1 MRAKLQKKIDIY
13 KFFLHILS
21 IKCKMAYFCP
31 KNNKKYIYT
40 MYIYSKR
47 YIFYILRFLSY
58 GNPMGMVWESYG
70 AGR

>member
-1 MRAKLQKKIDIY
+1 
-13 KFFLHILS
+13 
-21 IKCKMAYFCP
+21 MAYFCP
-31 KNNKKYIYT
+31 KYNKKYIYT

-47 YIFYILRFLSY
+47 YIFYILRLLSY